1 MNKVNIEHILPLVT
15 KPARY
20 TGGEINSVFKD
31 ISSTGVRI
39 ALAFPDV
46 YEIGMSH
53 LGLKILYEIL
63 NDLPDVAA
71 ERVYSPWLDMEE
83 RLRKEGI
90 PLFGLESKTPLSEFD
105 IIGFSLQYELS
116 YTNVLNML
124 QLSNIPLLSKDRGE
138 KHPLIIAGGP
148 CSLNPEPLADF
159 IDVFCIGESEELIVE
174 IVSTV
179 KSYRDKSRY
188 EMLLALSQI
197 ESVYVP
203 SFYRVEYHP
212 DGTIKEFT
220 PQIEDLPLQPSTF
233 SLQPLSKIK
242 RRVVDLEQQRASIKP
257 IVPFIEIAH
266 DRAGLE
272 IQRGCSRGCRFCQAG
287 FIYRPLRGRSL
298 NTLLK
303 QSQQII
309 KETGYEE
316 LSLGSL
322 SSTDHSDIL
331 DLVKG
336 IERCYGRKLAISLP
350 SLRLNS
356 LVTEVSAILSKI
368 KKTGLT
374 IAPEAG
380 TKRLSCVINK
390 DVLDYDLPA
399 IIRDAYHQGWN
410 TVKLYFM
417 IGLPTETWED
427 IEGMVSLINS
437 VRYGKKQLKIS
448 LASFVPK
455 SHTPFQWEAQE
466 SIEQLR
472 EKLNY
477 IKRQFQRCRW
487 ITVSWNDPATSF
499 MEAVFARGDRRL
511 GQVLLYALEQG
522 CKFDAWS
529 EYFKLSAWMDAFARA
544 GISPEFYTARKRSLE
559 EHLPWDHIDTGV
571 HKEYLI
577 KEAKRAYEAITTPAC
592 QIGRC
597 KQCGVCETG
606 GQKGEKGQEDAV
618 EQTPMTTYYLPPS
631 ARNAVEGRQIRVR
644 LKYTKGKEVSFVSHL
659 DMLRMFMRSL
669 SRASIPIAYSSGY
682 SPHPRL
688 SFGHPLSVGIMSQEE
703 FLDIELEIPMK
714 LDELMR
720 RLNEVLPCG
729 IRIMDAVF
737 IASNAGALTSI
748 VDFIRYQVDGQ
759 GIISLSDIASFMSKT
774 EVIVQRKRKDTIK
787 QVNIREFVRGIEIH
801 NAECGMGTAGFQLLM
816 EIKTTNSGTGKPEEV
831 VHALCPNANI
841 TSCIRIAQ
849 CCEVNG
855 RILSPMEIRT

>member
-1 MNKVNIEHILPLVT
+1 MNKINIEHILPMVT

-20 TGGEINSVFKD
+20 TGGEINSVSKD
-31 ISSTGVRI
+31 IPSTGVRI

-71 ERVYSPWLDMEE
+71 ERVYAPWLDMEE
-83 RLRKEGI
+83 RLRNEGI

-105 IIGFSLQYELS
+105 VIGFSLQYELS

-124 QLSNIPLLSKDRGE
+124 QLSNIPLLSKERDE

-159 IDVFCIGESEELIVE
+159 IDIFCIGEAEELIVE

-179 KSYRDKSRY
+179 KSHRDKSRH

-203 SFYRVEYHP
+203 SFYSVDYHQDGSIKGFIPQVE
-212 DGTIKEFT
+212 GV
-220 PQIEDLPLQPSTF
+220 PLR
-233 SLQPLSKIK
+233 IK

-272 IQRGCSRGCRFCQAG
+272 IQRGCGRGCRFCQAG
-287 FIYRPLRGRSL
+287 FIYRPLRERSL

-322 SSTDHSDIL
+322 SSTDYPDIL

-336 IERCYGRKLAISLP
+336 IERCFGRKLAISLP

-356 LVTEVSAILSKI
+356 LVTEVSAILSRI

-390 DVLDYDLPA
+390 DVLDYCLPA
-399 IIRDAYHQGWN
+399 IIKDAYHQGWK

-427 IEGMVSLINS
+427 IEGIVSLVNS

-448 LASFVPK
+448 IASFVPK

-466 SIEQLR
+466 SIVQLR
-472 EKLNY
+472 EKLDY

-487 ITVSWNDPATSF
+487 ITITWNDPATSF
-499 MEAVFARGDRRL
+499 LEAVFARGDRRL

-529 EYFKLSAWMDAFARA
+529 EYFKFSVWMDAFKRA
-544 GISPEFYTARKRSLE
+544 GISPEFYTDRKSGKIFE
-559 EHLPWDHIDTGV
+559 DHLPWDHIDTGV
-571 HKEYLI
+571 NKEYLI
-577 KEAKRAYEAITTPAC
+577 KEAKRAYEGVTTDAC
-592 QIGRC
+592 QIGKC
-597 KQCGVCETG
+597 KQCGACET
-606 GQKGEKGQEDAV
+606 EIQEDAV
-618 EQTPMTTYYLPPS
+618 RQTPVATYLPPS
-631 ARNAVEGRQIRVR
+631 ARGVVEGRQIRVR

-669 SRASIPIAYSSGY
+669 SRAGIPIAYSSGY

-688 SFGHPLSVGIMSQEE
+688 SFGHPLSVGVMSQEE
-703 FLDIELEIPMK
+703 FLDIELEMPMN
-714 LDELMR
+714 LDELII
-720 RLNEVLPCG
+720 RLNEVLPVG
-729 IRIMDAVF
+729 IKISDAVF
-737 IASNAGALTSI
+737 IASNAGALTAI
-748 VDFIRYQVDGQ
+748 VDFIRYQVDGY
-759 GIISLSDIASFMSKT
+759 GIISLDDITSFMNKT
-774 EVIVQRKRKDTIK
+774 EVVVQRKRKDTIK
-787 QVNIREFVRGIEIH
+787 QVNIREFVRGIEVR
-801 NAECGMGTAGFQLLM
+801 NTECGMRNAEFQLMM

-831 VHALCPNANI
+831 VHALCPDASI

-855 RILSPMEIRT
+855 RILSPMEIRV